1 MLRGPGVANQYA
13 YDADGNLFRTMV
25 RPASRDSCPT
35 ARSRLSQVLEERDGG
50 GLLRARYSYGNELLA
65 MVRGGA
71 SNVYLRDSLGNVRGL
86 ADAAGTLTDRYQY
99 DAYGNTLAAAGG
111 TTNPYRFMGE
121 RFDADDGLYQLR
133 ARYYDPAGGRVPSR
147 DPFDGRPQSPVSL
160 HRYLYANADP
170 VNFNDPTGRET
181 LLNITLTQAL
191 SSFVDSSIALKDVQQ
206 LCTAKGMADQ
216 VQSLVATSQ
225 QFVAMAGLA
234 AAGVFASGLA
244 ADGKGGSI
252 DFAYVS
258 EDFPKESLIKNFQ
271 LQLKGGGNQLAL
283 GFQMTNHV
291 KLALKAAVT
300 MLPPPLGV
308 SLSGATK
315 AAFEKK
321 FVYCGVAEIGKM
333 ALESEVSGGVG
344 LDSKG
349 YFVGLGWNN
358 TIEASLFRGAVNV
371 SWPIL
376 SLSSKNDNS
385 ASLNLLG
392 LWSWTASER

>member
-1 MLRGPGVANQYA
+1 MANQYA
-13 YDADGNLFRTMV
+13 YDADGTLVQSNGAAGVTRFLPDR
-25 RPASRDSCPT
+25 SNN
-35 ARSRLSQVLEERDGG
+35 SRLSQVLEERDGG

-71 SNVYLRDSLGNVRGL
+71 SSVYLRDSLGNVRGL

-133 ARYYDPAGGRVPSR
+133 ARYYDPAGGRFLSR

-206 LCTAKGMADQ
+206 LCTRQGDGRPDP

-225 QFVAMAGLA
+225 QFVALAGLA
-234 AAGVFASGLA
+234 AAGVFASGL
-244 ADGKGGSI
+244 S
-252 DFAYVS
+252 Y
-258 EDFPKESLIKNFQ
+258 
-271 LQLKGGGNQLAL
+271 
-283 GFQMTNHV
+283 
-291 KLALKAAVT
+291 
-300 MLPPPLGV
+300 
-308 SLSGATK
+308 
-315 AAFEKK
+315 
-321 FVYCGVAEIGKM
+321 
-333 ALESEVSGGVG
+333 
-344 LDSKG
+344 
-349 YFVGLGWNN
+349 
-358 TIEASLFRGAVNV
+358 R
-371 SWPIL
+371 
-376 SLSSKNDNS
+376 
-385 ASLNLLG
+385 
-392 LWSWTASER
+392 R